1 MDTTRCLLALVLT
14 LSSTSHAV
22 GGRPTSTAAT
32 HHANTLP
39 KQSDQ
44 VAGRHMDFSLRMR
57 RLAAAAPKPDIEYSP
72 TWTLPGI
79 DPMQMARDLG
89 HSLADAT
96 NSLGSQLVTKLT
108 GQSAA
113 VATADLQTSQPN
125 NNTTANTN
133 TNANT
138 DINTNT
144 SINSLGTQTPKPKQ
158 AASDTAAAS
167 AQPEQTSRQL
177 YDSQV
182 DQLADMVAA
191 VFMVHSASQLD
202 VFDHLNTSHAITA
215 AELAV
220 DLFWKQVEGYVNG
233 TFNLVR
239 DLPEELAALPK
250 NVSDAAASQQDHMA
264 QAGNSTYL
272 MESFNKLVHDLEE
285 PLGISGGGSVFSYN
299 PCFVNMAPAGISLS
313 ATGVNIGAPL
323 VGISPAGISINPQGL
338 NIQPT
343 LISVSPVGVNVS
355 PQGLNIAPALIA
367 VSPGRVSINP
377 QGGNIGGSLISVSAA
392 ASP

>member
-1 MDTTRCLLALVLT
+1 MYTTRCFLSLVL
-14 LSSTSHAV
+14 LLFSNSHAV

-32 HHANTLP
+32 HPVNTPL
-39 KQSDQ
+39 KHSDQ
-44 VAGRHMDFSLRMR
+44 VKDRHLSSSLRMR
-57 RLAAAAPKPDIEYSP
+57 RLAAAAPKPPIEYSP
-72 TWTLPGI
+72 TWTIPNI
-79 DPMQMARDLG
+79 DPMQMASDLG
-89 HSLADAT
+89 SSLAKAT
-96 NSLGSQLVTKLT
+96 NSLGSQIMTTLK
-108 GQSAA
+108 GQTSAA
-113 VATADLQTSQPN
+113 ATADLEASQPS
-125 NNTTANTN
+125 TN
-133 TNANT
+133 S
-138 DINTNT
+138 T
-144 SINSLGTQTPKPKQ
+144 SIQTPGPKE
-158 AASDTAAAS
+158 AANGTTVTAPE
-167 AQPEQTSRQL
+167 PEQTSRQL
-177 YDSQV
+177 YDTQV
-182 DQLADMVAA
+182 DQLADMVSA

-202 VFDHLNTSHAITA
+202 VFNHLNTLHAITA

-220 DLFWKQVEGYVNG
+220 DIFWKQVEGYVNG
-233 TFNLVR
+233 TFNLAKN
-239 DLPEELAALPK
+239 LPEELAALPK
-250 NVSDAAASQQDHMA
+250 NVSDAAASQQDHKA

-343 LISVSPVGVNVS
+343 LISVSPVGVNVN

-377 QGGNIGGSLISVSAA
+377 QRGNIGGSLISVSAA
-392 ASP
+392 PSP